1 MRMTEKLYVTN
12 TDDWRT
18 WLERHH
24 DAKKDVWLIYY
35 KKHTGKPTI
44 PYGDAVE
51 EALCFGWIDS
61 TIQRI
66 DEEKYARKFT
76 PRKNKSKWSEL
87 NIKRARKMI
96 REGRMIEAELVK
108 FGEIEKKNKSGL
120 KTEPSKKKL
129 VIPPDLKK
137 ALATDKK
144 ALENFDKFAPSYKK
158 LYVRWIQD
166 AKRKETREKRIK
178 RTVRWAA
185 QNKKP
190 SMNMK

>member
-12 TDDWRT
+12 RDDWRT
-18 WLERHH
+18 WLERNH
-24 DAKKDVWLIYY
+24 DAKKEVWLIYY

-44 PYGDAVE
+44 PYADAVE
-51 EALCFGWIDS
+51 EALCFGWVDS

-66 DEEKYARKFT
+66 DDEKYARKFT

-96 REGRMIEAELVK
+96 RQGRMTKAELAK
-108 FGEIEKKNKSGL
+108 FKEAQKRNKSGP
-120 KTEPSKKKL
+120 KAEPSKNKL

-137 ALATDKK
+137 ALSTNAKVWD
-144 ALENFDKFAPSYKK
+144 NFDSFAPSYKK
-158 LYVRWIQD
+158 LYIRRITY
-166 AKRKETREKRIK
+166 AKKKETREKRIK
-178 RTVRWAA
+178 QTISWAA